1 MHYSRHLL
9 TVLVACVTMLTYAS
23 TVDQW
28 VRPACPLVN
37 SSKTKNMT
45 LQLHH
50 STCLYGCAPSCVLC
64 LLAWVFFTCVSFVR
78 YVVRC
83 VLSCVRCVGWRPCFT
98 GAHLPCSR
106 TQRLDCGAS
115 AWRLCQQRATK
126 KCCCTGRLHHVAR
139 TWIGFYPPW
148 HTGHARSMITVASF
162 LRPLPT
168 VHAAWQP
175 YDVARTTSSL
185 CGEQKT

>member
-64 LLAWVFFTCVSFVR
+64 LLAWVFFLLAS
-78 YVVRC
+78 
-83 VLSCVRCVGWRPCFT
+83 VLS
-98 GAHLPCSR
+98 A
-106 TQRLDCGAS
+106 
-115 AWRLCQQRATK
+115 
-126 KCCCTGRLHHVAR
+126 
-139 TWIGFYPPW
+139 
-148 HTGHARSMITVASF
+148 
-162 LRPLPT
+162 
-168 VHAAWQP
+168 
-175 YDVARTTSSL
+175 TSSVAYFL
-185 CGEQKT
+185 AFVALDGDHALLVLTCRAAEHNGLTAAPPHGVFVSSERQRNAAVPVDCITWRVPGLDFIHLDTQVTQGRWSL